1 MSHTVQAFFGPLV
14 VLRRYRQIV
23 PEVRV
28 FALTPQPQFFA
39 MPLDDDLRDRLH
51 ASYGTGD
58 WEESGPAL
66 SSGDKAFAAKASQ
79 GAQLAYLETDFFG
92 GAGVQGAAVWED
104 TRLVM
109 APASIEVGA
118 GTRRPISIWPINT
131 ALKRMGIKPLAGA
144 DCFET
149 IGLHLYRSVDAIRA
163 TATEIDMRQ

>member
-1 MSHTVQAFFGPLV
+1 MSHRLQLFYGPLV

-28 FALTPQPQFFA
+28 FALTPQTQFFA
-39 MPLDDDLRDRLH
+39 MPLDDNLRDKLH

-58 WEESGPAL
+58 WAESGPEL

-92 GAGVQGAAVWED
+92 GAGFQGAAVWED
-104 TRLVM
+104 ARLVV
-109 APASIEVGA
+109 APASIEFGA
-118 GTRRPISIWPINT
+118 DTRRPISIWPINT
-131 ALKRMGIKPLAGA
+131 ALKRMGIKPLAGS

-149 IGLHLYRSVDAIRA
+149 IGLQHYRTADAIRD
-163 TATEIDMRQ
+163 TATEIDLRP